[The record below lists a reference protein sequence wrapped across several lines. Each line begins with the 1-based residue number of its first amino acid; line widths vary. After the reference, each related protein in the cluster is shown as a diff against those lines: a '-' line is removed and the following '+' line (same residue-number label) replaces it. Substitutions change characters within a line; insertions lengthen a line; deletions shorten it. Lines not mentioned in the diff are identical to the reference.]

1 MGRSSI
7 EETALVT
14 LDAEEAEQMLP
25 AKTRTVR
32 QKGNPM
38 KALTF
43 LGTGKY
49 QTITYVWRDESGED
63 PCETRLFPVALDH
76 LFKPD
81 EVVVFLTSEAR
92 NSQYLQELKDL
103 LSNRLREADI
113 PSGKSEEELWEIF
126 DRVTSS
132 VSEGDIIVLDI
143 THALRSIPMVV
154 FAAAAYLRR
163 TKKVTVKHILYGAFE
178 VREPASNPAQPG
190 DRAPVFDLKLLLD
203 LLDWSGEADFF
214 LRRSDAVLLGER
226 LRSTQDTLRRRHVQQ
241 QPKTDLPAKLKT
253 VGEKLKELSLA
264 VHLARPLD
272 AMRCAHRLLPD
283 LEAAAAE
290 AERWAKP
297 FAVILEQVRAE
308 AEQFAHPQPEQL
320 DEENLRKQYRLIE
333 HLVQKGLVFQAVAL
347 AREWMVS
354 LLTIHHN
361 NGSWLD
367 EKYREHTLEKALG
380 AAQQRLQGKEAE
392 VPEWFSRL
400 PNGQKMAET
409 WDWLANLRND
419 VAHCGMR
426 KGAGSITSIE
436 ARTKEIPERLRALL
450 DN

>member
-1 MGRSSI
+1 
-7 EETALVT
+7 
-14 LDAEEAEQMLP
+14 MLP

-43 LGTGKY
+43 LGKGPYKPT
-49 QTITYVWRDESGED
+49 TYVWQEQEGERSYKTHLLV
-63 PCETRLFPVALDH
+63 EALDH
-76 LFKPD
+76 FFEP
-81 EVVVFLTSEAR
+81 EEIVVFLTSEAR
-92 NSQYLQELKDL
+92 ESAHLPELRRLLGNRLQEV
-103 LSNRLREADI
+103 DI

-132 VSEGDIIVLDI
+132 VSEGDTLVLDI
-143 THALRSIPMVV
+143 THAFRSIPMIV

-163 TKKVTVKHILYGAFE
+163 IKKVTIEHILYGAYE
-178 VREPASNPAQPG
+178 ARQG
-190 DRAPVFDLKLLLD
+190 DRTPIFDLKLLLD

-214 LRRSDAVLLGER
+214 LQRSDAVLLGER
-226 LRSTQDTLRRRHVQQ
+226 LRSTQDTLRRRHAQQ
-241 QPKTDLPAKLKT
+241 QPKTSLPAKLKT

-264 VHLARPLD
+264 VHLARLLD

-354 LLTIHHN
+354 LLALHHN

-380 AAQQRLQGKEAE
+380 AAHQRLQGKEAE

-436 ARTKEIPERLRALL
+436 DGTKEIPERLRALL